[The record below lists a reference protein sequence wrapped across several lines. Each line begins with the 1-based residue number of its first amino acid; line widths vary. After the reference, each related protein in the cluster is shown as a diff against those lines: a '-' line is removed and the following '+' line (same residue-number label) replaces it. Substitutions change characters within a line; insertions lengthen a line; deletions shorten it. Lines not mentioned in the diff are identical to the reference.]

1 MGVMR
6 FLIHPADL
14 LDDWP
19 EIYRAYIS
27 GFDGRVFP
35 TRIEVSGNVMACR
48 RHQADSGKLHVAVP
62 VPGFGRPVVSTSSL
76 PEREEPFLLAV
87 ELARGKLSLVREQL
101 ASWQMAG
108 MNVPDEFEAVYRE
121 AHHLFAKATASQ
133 AQAEQASRFALEALA
148 RACHCADMLAQ
159 SYVRQRLAVRRR
171 RSTRLPASLGCN
183 LGPTLPDAAGEDLFM
198 GAFTAALVPLEW
210 RSVEPREGEYHWDQN
225 DAQVDWCLENRLLM
239 VGGPLLDL
247 SPDGMPPW
255 LATWEHDFLNM
266 QSFVCDFVETA
277 IARYVG
283 RIRHWEVSARV
294 NTGGAL
300 ALSEENRLTLVA
312 RTLEVARQVDD
323 EIQLLIRVEQ
333 PWGEYQARG
342 QHRLSPL
349 QFVDAL
355 LRSGIALSAVNLEIA
370 VGYRPRGSSRRDLLD
385 FSRLLDLWS
394 CLGIPLHVTLA
405 FPSTAEPDPQAK
417 SDFEVDDVPGQSL
430 WTERSQAEFVHVYL
444 PMLMAKQPVVGI
456 YWSHFSDAVAH
467 DFPNAGL
474 LRPDGSSKPALE
486 RILRY
491 RREYWKRDDE
501 STWEFEEGDAAGG
514 SSA

>member
-6 FLIHPADL
+6 FIIHPAEL
-14 LDDWP
+14 LNDWP

-35 TRIEVSGNVMACR
+35 TRVEVSGNIVACR
-48 RHQADSGKLHVAVP
+48 RHQADSGKFHVAVP
-62 VPGFGRPVVSTSSL
+62 VPGFDRPVVSSSSL
-76 PEREEPFLLAV
+76 PERDEPFLLAV
-87 ELARGKLSLVREQL
+87 ELARGKLSTVREQVS
-101 ASWQMAG
+101 SWQMAG
-108 MNVPDEFEAVYRE
+108 MSVPDGFDGVYRE
-121 AHHLFAKATASQ
+121 AHHLFARASATQEQPDEASQ
-133 AQAEQASRFALEALA
+133 VAWEALR
-148 RACHCADMLAQ
+148 RAFECADMLAR
-159 SYVRQRLAVRRR
+159 SYVNQRLTVRRR
-171 RSTRLPASLGCN
+171 RSTRLPASLGCS
-183 LGPTLPDAAGEDLFM
+183 LGQTVPVADAESYFC
-198 GAFTAALVPLEW
+198 GAFNAALVPIEW
-210 RSVEPREGEYHWDQN
+210 RNIEPREGEYHWDQC
-225 DAQVDWCLENRLLM
+225 DAQVEWCLDNRMLM

-247 SPDGMPPW
+247 SPDGLPAW
-255 LATWEHDFLNM
+255 LGTWEHDFLNM

-355 LRSGIALSAVNLEIA
+355 LRSGISLSAVNLEIA

-405 FPSTAEPDPQAK
+405 FPSGVDADALAKPDL
-417 SDFEVDDVPGQSL
+417 EVDDVPGQSL
-430 WTERSQAEFVHVYL
+430 WTEAAQAEWADDYL
-444 PMLMAKQPVVGI
+444 RMLMAKQPVVGI
-456 YWSHFSDAVAH
+456 YWSHFSDAAPH

-474 LRPDGSSKPALE
+474 IRRDGSPKPALDHL
-486 RILRY
+486 LRY

-501 STWEFEEGDAAGG
+501 STLEF
-514 SSA
+514 

>member
-1 MGVMR
+1 MR
-6 FLIHPADL
+6 FIIHPAEL

-19 EIYRAYIS
+19 ELYRAYIS

-35 TRIEVSGNVMACR
+35 TRVEVSGNVVACR

-62 VPGFGRPVVSTSSL
+62 VPGIGRPMVTTSSL

-87 ELARGKLSLVREQL
+87 ELARGKLSSLREQV
-101 ASWQMAG
+101 ASWQMSG
-108 MNVPDEFEAVYRE
+108 MTVPAEFDAVYRE
-121 AHHLFAKATASQ
+121 AHQLLARSTASQ
-133 AQAEQASRFALEALA
+133 DEPEQASRSALDALA
-148 RACHCADMLAQ
+148 CACRAADMLARA
-159 SYVRQRLAVRRR
+159 YVDQRLSVRRR
-171 RSTRLPASLGCN
+171 RSTRLPASLGCS
-183 LGPTLPDAAGEDLFM
+183 LGDMIPSADGEDYFC
-198 GAFTAALVPLEW
+198 GAFNAALVPIEW
-210 RSVEPREGEYHWDQN
+210 RAVEPREGEYHWEQN
-225 DAQVDWCLENRLLM
+225 DAQVAWCLENKLLM

-247 SPDGMPPW
+247 SPEGLPDW

-283 RIRHWEVSARV
+283 LIRHWEVSARV

-300 ALSEENRLTLVA
+300 ALNEENRLTLAA

-370 VGYRPRGSSRRDLLD
+370 VGYRPRGSSQRDLLD

-405 FPSTAEPDPQAK
+405 FPSAVEADPGSKPDL
-417 SDFEVDDVPGQSL
+417 EVDDIGKDL
-430 WTERSQAEFVHVYL
+430 WSEEAQAAFVDLYL
-444 PMLMAKQPVVGI
+444 PMLMSKQPVVGI
-456 YWSHFSDAVAH
+456 YWTHFSDAAPH
-467 DFPNAGL
+467 EFPHAGL
-474 LRPDGSSKPALE
+474 VRPDGSPKPALDH
-486 RILRY
+486 ILRY

-501 STWEFEEGDAAGG
+501 STLEF
-514 SSA
+514 